1 MEKRERGEIRVHE
14 RADGQLTF
22 SLRFRVDGR
31 RRSLTLGKD
40 TDGWTWRKAE
50 RKLDDVLAQ
59 VRAGVWKPPAPPDE
73 DPDPI
78 FHVFASRWWAAR
90 KTELRPNTQLDYD
103 WRLKKHLLPFF
114 ADYLVSEIDVA
125 LVDRYREEKVIERDS
140 LRMAA
145 AARGGKPL
153 RSERN
158 QPRVPLSNES
168 INKTL
173 VMLANVLDDA
183 VDRGLLE
190 SNPARG
196 KRRRLKVRRP
206 TRKSL
211 ERDELK
217 ELLAVAKERDHRA
230 RQDQRIGRRPMIGL
244 MAKSGIRVTELCQL
258 RWRDVDV
265 HHKRLVIRDAKTDAG
280 VREVDLTLD
289 LMEELIAWRAEQQP
303 AGLDDYVFA
312 TKSGRP
318 RDKDNVR
325 ERVLAPVV
333 EQLNEKRAEDGIPA
347 LPKLTPHALRRT
359 YISLMLE
366 AGAPL
371 HYVMAQVG
379 HEDAKTTLEIYAQVQ
394 KRLSRKGAQHAFDA
408 LLQDGEDAAELPA
421 GRRAKIRSRAARAG
435 AGRARNRPS
444 RRSAG
449 KRGPR

>member
-14 RADGQLTF
+14 RADGRLTF
-22 SLRFRVDGR
+22 SLRFRANGR
-31 RRSLTLGKD
+31 RQSITLGKD
-40 TDGWTWRKAE
+40 SDGWTWRKAE
-50 RKLDDVLAQ
+50 RKLDEVLAQ
-59 VRAGVWKPPAPPDE
+59 VRAGVWKPPAPTGEEKEPTFIE
-73 DPDPI
+73 
-78 FHVFASRWWAAR
+78 FASRWWAAR
-90 KTELRPNTQLDYD
+90 KGELRPNTQLDYQ

-114 ADYLVSEIDVA
+114 ANYLVSEIDVA
-125 LVDRYREEKVIERDS
+125 LVDRYREQKVIERDAV
-140 LRMAA
+140 RVAA
-145 AARGGKPL
+145 ATGERPRGK
-153 RSERN
+153 RN
-158 QPRVPLSNES
+158 QPLVPLTNES

-183 VDRGLLE
+183 VDRGLLS

-206 TRKSL
+206 TRKFL
-211 ERDELK
+211 EMDELK
-217 ELLAVAKERDHRA
+217 ELLEVAKERDLRA
-230 RQDQRIGRRPMIGL
+230 RRDQRIGRRPMIGL
-244 MAKSGIRVTELCQL
+244 MAKSGVRVTELCQL

-265 HHKRLVIRDAKTDAG
+265 HHKRLIIRDAKTEAG
-280 VREVDLTLD
+280 VRDVDLTLD

-303 AGLDDYVFA
+303 TKLDDYVFP

-333 EQLNEKRAEDGIPA
+333 EQLNEARAEKGLPG

-394 KRLSRKGAQHAFDA
+394 KRLSRTGVQHAFDA
-408 LLQDGEDAAELPA
+408 LLEGGETAADLPA
-421 GRRAKIRSRAARAG
+421 GRRAKIRSRAAQAG
-435 AGRARNRPS
+435 AGRARNRPT